1 MLCSTYMV
9 LYIPCFAAP
18 FFFLNNAYALFIGEV
33 HKFIE
38 NHFVLGWRHSVIFCR
53 KILYFISAF
62 FFQLAL
68 ICSLQVSRSQGLL
81 NISMQQLPETQ
92 FGFINVITNYIHV
105 SLEPGT
111 ILGMTLSLGSVCII
125 KESVQCILWL

>member
-1 MLCSTYMV
+1 MHYLLVKYTNLLKIILFWGEGTVSSFVGRFCI
-9 LYIPCFAAP
+9 L
-18 FFFLNNAYALFIGEV
+18 FL
-33 HKFIE
+33 
-38 NHFVLGWRHSVIFCR
+38 
-53 KILYFISAF
+53 F

-81 NISMQQLPETQ
+81 NILMQQLPETQ

-125 KESVQCILWL
+125 KESVQCIL